1 MAVPTEDLV
10 TYGIKV
16 ALHEKSPDDTW
27 NDYLWRI
34 DEELSELDA
43 ARPLT
48 MPYEQFLPIHKEE
61 IRYPAPRSHRFA
73 IMTLEDGTHI
83 GNCMY
88 YDLDLR
94 RREAELGIMVGDR
107 AYWNGGYGTEATG
120 LLVDHLFEELEL
132 ERVYLKTLEW
142 NIRAQN
148 SFIKSGFRQYGWG
161 NQGRYRFML
170 MEIKLPEWDALR
182 RDQSQTQ

>member
-1 MAVPTEDLV
+1 MCRRQNFLRKLCGQIEFANDRQGVDFWLSARTE
-10 TYGIKV
+10 
-16 ALHEKSPDDTW
+16 HF
-27 NDYLWRI
+27 NN
-34 DEELSELDA
+34 
-43 ARPLT
+43 
-48 MPYEQFLPIHKEE
+48 
-61 IRYPAPRSHRFA
+61 HRFA

-107 AYWNGGYGTEATG
+107 AYWNGGYGTEAAG
-120 LLVDHLFEELEL
+120 LLLDHLFEELKL

-148 SFIKSGFRQYGWG
+148 AFTKCGFRQYGWG

-170 MEIKLPEWDALR
+170 MEIKRPEWEAR
-182 RDQSQTQ
+182 RHDQSQTQ